1 MKKSFKNQRR
11 GITAI
16 EAIIASAILVIVMI
30 GVSSV
35 LAQCQRN
42 WNMMYNRVYS
52 DVVVESYLAK
62 IMFDSVM
69 RKSSATGVQ
78 TDPEH
83 QWIEVNYYADDS
95 STQLD
100 RYAKFYLEGGKL
112 YVEHGQLNPKTATG
126 TAIVCSNITN
136 CSFRHNG
143 KAAHMLLTLN
153 NGSQQLTVGAS
164 AKLHN

>member
-11 GITAI
+11 GITAL
-16 EAIIASAILVIVMI
+16 EAIIASAMLVIVMI

-42 WNMMYNRVYS
+42 WNIMYKRVYS
-52 DVVVESYLAK
+52 DVVVDSYLAK
-62 IMFDSVM
+62 IMFDSVI
-69 RKSSATGVQ
+69 RKSSTTGVQ
-78 TDPEH
+78 TDPDN

-100 RYAKFYLEGGKL
+100 RYAKFYLQGGTL
-112 YVEHGQLNPKTATG
+112 YVEHGQLDPKTITS

-143 KAAHMLLTLN
+143 KAAHMILTID
-153 NGSQQLTVGAS
+153 NGSETITVGAS